1 MPPAHSGT
9 KRQIEERR
17 FMKRA
22 LLLARR
28 GIGLVSPNPVVGA
41 ILVKKGQII
50 GEGWHRGPGKAHA
63 EPDAIQNALKNHHSP
78 KGSTLFVTL
87 EPCSTYG
94 RTPPCTKTI
103 IEHQIKKVIVATTD
117 PNPNHAGRGIEI
129 LKDNGIGVETGLLQD
144 EANDLNP
151 SFNHWIVHQSPLVT
165 IKAAMTLDGKIATAK
180 GESKW
185 ITGAR
190 ARKEVMKM
198 RLDHDAILVGIE
210 TLLNDDPSLTVRVG
224 PNLDRSHS
232 KKQLRRIILDT
243 KARTPQSAKVCNDQF
258 ACLTTIVVG
267 QEAPMER
274 VRKLQDK
281 VAVWKLR
288 TAQGKISLKALLQR
302 LNKESITSLLVEGGG
317 QVNASFLEQGLAH
330 KIAFFY
336 APKILG
342 GSQSRPAVGGN
353 GYNHPD
359 EFLRLRDSR
368 WRSLPPDLLLTAN
381 I

>member
-336 APKILG
+336 APK
-342 GSQSRPAVGGN
+342 
-353 GYNHPD
+353 
-359 EFLRLRDSR
+359 F
-368 WRSLPPDLLLTAN
+368 
-381 I
+381 

>member
-1 MPPAHSGT
+1 MALGHSGT
-9 KRQIEERR
+9 KRQIEERQ

-28 GIGLVSPNPVVGA
+28 GIGLVSPNPLVGA
-41 ILVKKGQII
+41 VLVKRGQII

-63 EPDAIQNALKNHHSP
+63 EPDAIQNALRNHHSP
-78 KGSTLFVTL
+78 KGSTLYVTL
-87 EPCSTYG
+87 EPCSTHG

-117 PNPNHAGRGIEI
+117 PNPNHAGNGFEI
-129 LKDNGIGVETGLLQD
+129 LKENGIGVKTGLLQD

-151 SFNHWIVHQSPLVT
+151 SFNHWIVHHSPLVT

-185 ITGAR
+185 ITGVR

-198 RLDHDAILVGIE
+198 RLSHDAILVGIE
-210 TLLNDDPSLTVRVG
+210 TLLNDDPSLTVRIG
-224 PNLDRSHS
+224 PNLDRNHP

-243 KARTPQSAKVCNDQF
+243 HARTPLTAKVCTDQY
-258 ACLTTIVVG
+258 ASLTTIAVG
-267 QEAPMER
+267 TNAPKER
-274 VRKLQDK
+274 VTKLQK
-281 VAVWKLR
+281 RVTVWRLR
-288 TAQGKISLKALLQR
+288 TKKGHVSLTALLKR
-302 LNKESITSLLVEGGG
+302 LNQESITSLLVEGGG

-342 GSQSRPAVGGN
+342 GKESRPAVGGH
-353 GYNHPD
+353 GFNHPD
-359 EFLRLRDSR
+359 ELLKLKDSK